1 MTKVALPPLSDDRI
15 PMIMALRLAVLMH
28 RHRQDG
34 VLPDMRF
41 AWSRSN
47 GFRLTME
54 AGWLA
59 NNALTELALQGE
71 VGYWQDVGI
80 SLVLE

>member
-1 MTKVALPPLSDDRI
+1 
-15 PMIMALRLAVLMH
+15 
-28 RHRQDG
+28 
-34 VLPDMRF
+34 VLPDMRL

-47 GFRLTME
+47 GFRLVME

-59 NNALTELALQGE
+59 NNALTEAALQAE

-80 SLVLE
+80 SLALE